1 MTARLLGRWPDR
13 SPEWHAARAGRI
25 GGSDIGTLMG
35 WYLFNPVGQ
44 PLRTRADLFDE
55 KVNGRSERDPATK
68 PSKAKER
75 GIYCE
80 PAIAAWLADREQVT
94 YDDSKIGTW
103 VDDTDDRWMYNPD
116 RVTTDGRL
124 CEFKTTEVRDAGH
137 GWGRALTGQVPLVYS
152 AQVQWGM
159 GVMGYTECLLPV
171 LAGSPKFEFALYKIK
186 FDPNVFAYLRDN
198 AEAFMAQVE
207 AAQQKAA

>member
-13 SPEWHAARAGRI
+13 SPEWYAARVGRI
-25 GGSDIGTLMG
+25 GGSDIGVLMG

-44 PLRTRADLFDE
+44 PLRTRQDLFDE
-55 KVNGRSERDPATK
+55 KVNGQQERIEKK

-80 PAIAAWLADREQVT
+80 PAILAWLADREGIT
-94 YDDSKIGTW
+94 YDDSKTGTW
-103 VDDTDDRWMYNPD
+103 VDETDDRWMYNAD
-116 RVTTDGRL
+116 GVTTDGRL
-124 CEFKTTEVRDAGH
+124 VECKTTEVRDAEH

-152 AQVQWGM
+152 AQVTWGM
-159 GVMGYTECLLPV
+159 GVMGYTETLLGV

-186 FDPNVFAYLRDN
+186 FDPNVFAYLRSN

-207 AAQQKAA
+207 AAQKKAA